1 MRYEPIDPMSRED
14 VAAALGR
21 AEPEELLRVVL
32 AVALHAQDLAW
43 ASEVCL
49 QLARH
54 QHFNVRG
61 NAILGLGHLARRF
74 GRLDPVARDV
84 IEEGAARQRWLRPWP
99 SGIGS
104 RGRTAILAVE
114 DLSPDLTLSAP

>member
-1 MRYEPIDPMSRED
+1 MLYDPIEPMSREA
-14 VAAALGR
+14 VEAALGR
-21 AEPEELLRVVL
+21 DEPKELLRAVI
-32 AVALHAQDLAW
+32 AVALHSEELGW
-43 ASEVCL
+43 ASAVCL

-84 IEEGAARQRWLRPWP
+84 IEDGLRDSDAYVRGQAECAADDAQHFLRWKISLP
-99 SGIGS
+99 S
-104 RGRTAILAVE
+104 
-114 DLSPDLTLSAP
+114 

>member
-1 MRYEPIDPMSRED
+1 MRYEPIDPMSREAVD
-14 VAAALGR
+14 AALGR
-21 AEPEELLRVVL
+21 ADPEELLRVVL
-32 AVALHAQDLAW
+32 AVALHSEDLAW

-84 IEEGAARQRWLRPWP
+84 IEEGLRDSDGYVRGQAECAAEDTQHFLRWRISRPN
-99 SGIGS
+99 
-104 RGRTAILAVE
+104 
-114 DLSPDLTLSAP
+114 